1 MTDGQRRTSNS
12 GRRASN
18 AEKKPVVDNRLS
30 AVDLSL
36 ILSFFITNCAV
47 DNRPGLLYSCNV
59 FLMEGII
66 IPLTGGPKVR
76 KADRVAVLAAVLVG
90 LGGCGGGGGT
100 SSIDMPAGAA
110 SPEEA
115 VETFLNAANEA
126 QEAKAAGEFER
137 VRVSYERM
145 AAVFGTDQGSISR
158 SYPEQEVRDRM
169 IVLAACIRP
178 VSFRIVSSPD
188 FSARD
193 RGEMLVTAEIART
206 PTNVTL
212 PFRVI
217 LARDDRWYIEQIIL
231 SLQTFEC

>member
-1 MTDGQRRTSNS
+1 MH
-12 GRRASN
+12 
-18 AEKKPVVDNRLS
+18 
-30 AVDLSL
+30 
-36 ILSFFITNCAV
+36 
-47 DNRPGLLYSCNV
+47 
-59 FLMEGII
+59 
-66 IPLTGGPKVR
+66 

-100 SSIDMPAGAA
+100 SYINVPVGAA
-110 SPEEA
+110 TPEEA
-115 VETFLNAANEA
+115 VETFLNAAKEA
-126 QEAKAAGEFER
+126 QEAKAEGQFER
-137 VRVSYERM
+137 VRVAYETM
-145 AAVFGTDQGSISR
+145 AAVFGTEQGSISR
-158 SYPEQEVRDRM
+158 AYPEQEVRDRM

-178 VSFRIVSSPD
+178 VTFRIRSQPD

-193 RGEMLVTAEIART
+193 RGETLVTAEIART